1 MISGLVPETV
11 HPVQLLR
18 YLPAHRVLICLHC
31 HYAIQPGAI
40 VRHLKEIHHLKRLRR
55 RAFVEYASQFELAD
69 LDSIILPDETQFPV
83 DSLPI
88 HDGLAC
94 RFEGCGHLCAT
105 IQRMKAHWSSVHHLS
120 PRNDV
125 NWCSVPLQTFFR
137 GNALRYF
144 TNPALLA
151 SSTDSSEEPMSASEE
166 SPITVSRIN
175 NLLKILAL
183 TAICRLFPPRIQVRR
198 KAYQV

>member
-1 MISGLVPETV
+1 MISGFIPETV

-18 YLPAHRVLICLHC
+18 YLPVHRVLICLHC

-69 LDSIILPDETQFPV
+69 IDSIILPDETQFPV
-83 DSLPI
+83 DSLPL

-94 RFEGCGHLCAT
+94 RFEGCIHLCVT
-105 IQRMKAHWSSVHHLS
+105 TQRMKAHWSSVHHLS
-120 PRNDV
+120 PGNDG

-151 SSTDSSEEPMSASEE
+151 SSTDSSEEPMSASEK
-166 SPITVSRIN
+166 SPITVSGR
-175 NLLKILAL
+175 
-183 TAICRLFPPRIQVRR
+183 Q
-198 KAYQV
+198 

>member
-1 MISGLVPETV
+1 MISGCVTETV
-11 HPVQLLR
+11 HPFQLLR
-18 YLPAHRVLICLHC
+18 YLPVHRVLICLHC
-31 HYAIQPGAI
+31 RYAIQPGAI

-55 RAFVEYASQFELAD
+55 RAFVEYASQFKLAD
-69 LDSIILPDETQFPV
+69 IDSIILPDETQFPV

-105 IQRMKAHWSSVHHLS
+105 IQRMKAHWSSVHHFS
-120 PRNDV
+120 PRNDGS
-125 NWCSVPLQTFFR
+125 WRSVPLQTFFR

-151 SSTDSSEEPMSASEE
+151 SSTGSSEEPMRANEE
-166 SPITVSRIN
+166 SPITVSRRG
-175 NLLKILAL
+175 NLLNIPAL
-183 TAICRLFPPRIQVRR
+183 TGICRLLPPRIQMRR
-198 KAYQV
+198 KGYQV